1 MAAEAA
7 AVNLCGRIAR
17 PPFLALV
24 AATGPDKGWPSGP
37 KPSGAFRHACKSARG
52 RRSEAN
58 ELEEV
63 EDWIRGGSEKFCM
76 EEVPS
81 GMKRTWIKFFPSGF

>member
-24 AATGPDKGWPSGP
+24 AATGPARGRPSGP
-37 KPSGAFRHACKSARG
+37 KPSGAFRQAWELASVCAANASERDDEEGVRHGQEQVRCGKSKCDTG
-52 RRSEAN
+52 
-58 ELEEV
+58 
-63 EDWIRGGSEKFCM
+63 
-76 EEVPS
+76 
-81 GMKRTWIKFFPSGF
+81 KR